1 MFVNYLKIALRNI
14 LKQRGYSFIN
24 IFGLSVGLAAFI
36 LISLWIHHEL
46 SYDKH
51 NRNFDRIYR
60 FVQIQHYSTGPFTVS
75 NMPSP
80 LAADAK
86 RDFPELEEVFRFY
99 ETSAIVSIDENRFS
113 ESVTTADSGL
123 FRVFD
128 FEVLHGALD
137 HALTDGYTS
146 VITRNAAEKI
156 FGETDV
162 VGKTIRINDLND
174 FRITAVIENP
184 PSNSTFTNDIF
195 IPFDYLQHMGHSLGQ
210 YGWNTYYIYALVVP
224 GTNIEQFNEK
234 FRHYFRQVR
243 NDETITTEL
252 FLFPLAKERLYYY
265 DGTPTNMKNITM
277 FAVIAS
283 FILLIACV
291 NFMNLS
297 TARASKRSRE
307 IGLRKVTGATRG
319 QLIRQF
325 LGESLV
331 MTIISLA
338 FALLLVQ
345 LLMPMFNDLT
355 GKPLTLNL
363 FDPLLILSLAVIV
376 LFTGLIA
383 GSYPALY
390 LSALRPVLVMKGHG
404 GVSSQNNIWF
414 RRGLVVFQFVLS
426 AGLIIGTMVIYSQL
440 NFMLNKDL
448 GMNKENVV
456 YFTFRG
462 DLNSR
467 YDTFKGKL
475 LQNPNV
481 LGVSC
486 ASHLPFMIGS
496 NSGGFMWDGRDTDDD
511 VLISIMSGDT
521 DLPGLMK
528 YELVSGRYFS
538 EEFSTDTA
546 SVLINESAARVMG
559 FDDPINKWISWGG
572 EARFNIIGVVKD
584 FHFQKLHREIDPL
597 VIFNIPG
604 QTHYVLVRINGFN
617 NEETLAYI
625 EETWNSFIPA
635 FPFHA
640 RFLDH
645 TYERFHISEA
655 RLSRIIRYFT
665 ILAIIIS
672 CLGLFGL
679 AAFTAEQR
687 TKEIGIRKVMGAS
700 VGSII
705 MLQQREFMLLAL
717 IANVISW
724 PLAWYF
730 MTDWLNGFAYKIYLH
745 PGFFVLAGALT
756 MTITFLTVLF
766 LAWRASL
773 KSPVDAIKWE

>member
-1 MFVNYLKIALRNI
+1 MFINYLKIALRNI
-14 LKQRGYSFIN
+14 VKQKGYSFIN
-24 IFGLSVGLAAFI
+24 IVGLSVGLAAFI

-51 NRNFDRIYR
+51 NRNFNRIYR

-99 ETSAIVSIDENRFS
+99 EASAVVSIGEKRFS
-113 ESVTTADSGL
+113 EFITTADSGL

-128 FEVLHGALD
+128 FEAIHGNLD
-137 HALTDGYTS
+137 QALTDGYTS
-146 VITRNAAEKI
+146 VITRNAAEKF

-184 PSNSTFTNDIF
+184 PSNSTFTRDIY
-195 IPFDYLQHMGHSLGQ
+195 IPFDYLQHMGHSLGH
-210 YGWNTYYIYALVVP
+210 YGWNTYYVYALVVP
-224 GTNIEQFNEK
+224 GTDIGQFNEK

-265 DGTPTNMKNITM
+265 DGAPTNLKTITM
-277 FAVIAS
+277 FAVIAG

-307 IGLRKVTGATRG
+307 IGMRKVSGASRG

-331 MTIISLA
+331 MTIISLV

-345 LLMPMFNDLT
+345 LLMPVFNDLT
-355 GKPLTLNL
+355 GKSLTLNL
-363 FDPLLILSLAVIV
+363 FDPLLILTLAAIV
-376 LFTGLIA
+376 LFTGLVA

-390 LSALRPVLVMKGHG
+390 LSALRPVSVMKGQG
-404 GVSSQNNIWF
+404 ASTRNNLWF

-426 AGLIIGTMVIYSQL
+426 AGLIIGTTVIYSQL
-440 NFMLNKDL
+440 TFMLNKDL

-456 YFTFRG
+456 FFTFRG
-462 DLNSR
+462 DLNSK
-467 YDTFKGKL
+467 YNTFKGQL
-475 LQNPNV
+475 MQNPNV

-486 ASHLPFMIGS
+486 SSHLPFMIGS

-511 VLISIMSGDT
+511 VLISILFGDD
-521 DLPGLMK
+521 DLPGLMN

-538 EEFSTDTA
+538 KEFATDTA
-546 SVLINESAARVMG
+546 SVLINESTARIMG
-559 FDDPINKWISWGG
+559 LDDPLGKWIQLGG
-572 EARFNIIGVVKD
+572 EQRFSIAGVVKD

-597 VIFNIPG
+597 VIFNNPG

-617 NEETLAYI
+617 NEETLGFI

-655 RLSRIIRYFT
+655 RLSKIIRYFT

-687 TKEIGIRKVMGAS
+687 TKEIGIRKVMGAT
-700 VGSII
+700 VGNII
-705 MLQQREFMLLAL
+705 LLQQREFMLLVL
-717 IANVISW
+717 VANIISW
-724 PLAWYF
+724 PIAWYF
-730 MTDWLNGFAYKIYLH
+730 MTDWLDGFAYKIYLH
-745 PGFFVLAGALT
+745 PGFFLLAGALT
-756 MTITFLTVLF
+756 LAITFLTVLF
-766 LAWRASL
+766 LAWRSSL
-773 KSPVDAIKWE
+773 KDPVDAIKWE